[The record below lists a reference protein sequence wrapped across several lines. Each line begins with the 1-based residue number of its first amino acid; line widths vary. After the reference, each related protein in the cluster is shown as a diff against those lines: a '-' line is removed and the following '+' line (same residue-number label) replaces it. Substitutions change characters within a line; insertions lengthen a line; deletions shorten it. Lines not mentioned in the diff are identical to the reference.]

1 MNFDA
6 NKFNL
11 LQIFNNYNGKTSCT
25 KTIGIFASVV
35 CIIFFIIMMLFYMFN
50 LPQADII
57 LQFMDKIMTMFGFS
71 VGLLGIKTIT
81 SNIGGNKVV
90 IEGAADENGK
100 QTNSD
105 KKPKRDKFAEAAE
118 MDDDVVDA

>member
-6 NKFNL
+6 NKFNF

-25 KTIGIFASVV
+25 KTIGVFASVV
-35 CIIFFIIMMLFYMFN
+35 CVIFFIVMMLFYMFN

-90 IEGAADENGK
+90 IEGTADENGK

>member
-50 LPQADII
+50 LPQADMI

-90 IEGAADENGK
+90 IEGTADENGK
-100 QTNSD
+100 QTNND

>member
-1 MNFDA
+1 
-6 NKFNL
+6 
-11 LQIFNNYNGKTSCT
+11 
-25 KTIGIFASVV
+25 
-35 CIIFFIIMMLFYMFN
+35 
-50 LPQADII
+50 
-57 LQFMDKIMTMFGFS
+57 MDKIMTMFGFS

-90 IEGAADENGK
+90 IEGTADENGK
-100 QTNSD
+100 QTNND

>member
-25 KTIGIFASVV
+25 KTIGILSSIV
-35 CIIFFIIMMLFYMFN
+35 CVIFFIVMMLFYMFN

-90 IEGAADENGK
+90 IEGADENGK
-100 QTNSD
+100 QNNND